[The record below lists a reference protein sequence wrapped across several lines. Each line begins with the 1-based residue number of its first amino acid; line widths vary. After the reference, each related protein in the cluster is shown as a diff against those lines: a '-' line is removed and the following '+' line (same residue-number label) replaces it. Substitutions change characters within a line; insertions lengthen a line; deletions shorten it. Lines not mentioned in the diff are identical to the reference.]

1 MQAKKNLIRFA
12 LFVFVGFMLC
22 GLLLISTGMIT
33 SMLIFVATDDSTPKL
48 RTRRTRIIPPTPMPI
63 ASGDEEE
70 AVALAEAISIE
81 ATGEPVSTESVQET
95 ITQAIEPPTI
105 EPTSRPAEPETNA
118 SPPTLPATAE
128 IVVVATVP
136 PNVEGVSSP
145 TATGVPTVAPTIEPI
160 ASGSTSAA
168 PTPTTSPT
176 VTAEASATPKSS
188 DEFVDFE
195 NNGETSDTTSNETA
209 TFTPEPSATFTATPE
224 PSATVTETPEPA
236 ATATPIPTATD
247 VPDTPTPEAVGIRGK
262 ILVDGSS
269 EGGIRL
275 QLENQSYQVIAETE
289 TNDNGEYEFDDVSS
303 SDEGYNILFSSQA
316 NSRYGESVISWG
328 AVGPIRVDNR
338 LIEVADFDVSLRGF
352 EQVNPSPNSNASV
365 HSILSGDSLTFEW
378 TTYPSASGYWIDLT
392 AGEQMAVVWQSSLVD
407 GTSIKFDGR
416 LNNGQNI
423 EPGNYWWGVGIQQ
436 NMGDYTITRYSYLPA
451 LNVNP

>member
-48 RTRRTRIIPPTPMPI
+48 RTRRTRIIPPTPMPLPI

-70 AVALAEAISIE
+70 AIALAEAISIE
-81 ATGEPVSTESVQET
+81 ATSEPVATESIQET
-95 ITQAIEPPTI
+95 TTQAIEPSTI
-105 EPTSRPAEPETNA
+105 EPTSRPAEPETNV

-128 IVVVATVP
+128 IVVVATMP

-145 TATGVPTVAPTIEPI
+145 TVTGVPTVAPTIEPI
-160 ASGSTSAA
+160 ASGSTSAT

-176 VTAEASATPKSS
+176 VTAEASATPKPS

-209 TFTPEPSATFTATPE
+209 TFTATPE
-224 PSATVTETPEPA
+224 PSATVTATPEPS

-365 HSILSGDSLTFEW
+365 YSILSGDSLTFEW

-436 NMGDYTITRYSYLPA
+436 KMGDYTITRYSYLPA
-451 LNVNP
+451 LNMNP